1 MPSSSIEVFP
11 CQHKRL
17 DYSSVRYAGSWRK
30 QRRIWRSPRNV
41 GAMRS
46 NGPPVR
52 GRGDWHLVVE
62 YDGWHTFQKIPADAY
77 STPKDLS
84 FIRA

>member
-1 MPSSSIEVFP
+1 
-11 CQHKRL
+11 
-17 DYSSVRYAGSWRK
+17 
-30 QRRIWRSPRNV
+30 
-41 GAMRS
+41 MRS